1 MLKQRWITTV
11 FLTGFIVW
19 AIFGLSSAYFAA
31 LIGVCM
37 LVAGVEW
44 AQLTNMEALWQRVF
58 FLLLLSSV
66 MIALWFLLEASPL
79 LISMILFSAVA
90 WWLLCAVL
98 LFGKSQGFNI
108 RPRPYLLI
116 ILTGLIVL
124 APTWL
129 ALVSLHASDVYGPLF
144 VFFIVLMNSFADS
157 GAFFAGRRW
166 GSRKLSPN
174 ISPAKTWEGLWG
186 AAVVVALLSAFFG
199 AFIFKLTLIQLLIF
213 VPFCIVILFFS
224 VLGDLFESMIKRKA
238 QVKDSGRIFPGHGG
252 MLDRIDSL
260 TAAAPLFVAGLLLQE
275 MIK

>member
-1 MLKQRWITTV
+1 MC
-11 FLTGFIVW
+11 
-19 AIFGLSSAYFAA
+19 SSDLA

-37 LVAGVEW
+37 VVAGVEW
-44 AQLTNMEALWQRVF
+44 TQLTDMEALWQRGF
-58 FLLLLSSV
+58 FLFLLLSV
-66 MIALWFLLEASPL
+66 MAGLWFLLAVDSQ
-79 LISMILFSAVA
+79 LIDVILFSAVI

-108 RPRPYLLI
+108 RHRPYLLI
-116 ILTGLIVL
+116 VLIGLIVL
-124 APTWL
+124 VPTWL
-129 ALVSLHASDVYGPLF
+129 ALVSLHANKVYGPLF
-144 VFFIVLMNSFADS
+144 VFFIILMNSFADS

-186 AAVVVALLSAFFG
+186 AAIVVALLSAVFG
-199 AFIFKLTLIQLLIF
+199 AFIFKLTIIQLLIF
-213 VPFCIVILFFS
+213 VPFCIMILFFS

-260 TAAAPLFVAGLLLQE
+260 TAAAPVFVAGLLLQD